1 MSLFAYVI
9 SWLHDAWARR
19 MDAHDGRRRERWLT
33 DERRS

>member
-1 MSLFAYVI
+1 MSVFAYVI

-19 MDAHDGRRRERWLT
+19 MEAHGGRPRERWLT